1 MNDISLWFSG
11 AALLVSVIALL
22 YSLSKGSAQARLSYE
37 QKRSDLRQEFHLAA
51 LRIVELVQK
60 IMSDA
65 SEPKK
70 VIIAQNLAD
79 AGLGIADCHKRLRKL
94 SPPLVGATR
103 MESELMDLR
112 ADANEL
118 LQALDLAAQL
128 LDENKIDDLHDA
140 VSMIHQRV
148 WAGKK
153 KATQQDT
160 AQDGESATTPSP
172 PVS

>member
-1 MNDISLWFSG
+1 M
-11 AALLVSVIALL
+11 
-22 YSLSKGSAQARLSYE
+22 
-37 QKRSDLRQEFHLAA
+37 AA
-51 LRIVELVQK
+51 LRIMELVQK
-60 IMSDA
+60 IMPDA

-94 SPPLVGATR
+94 SSLPFVGATR

-118 LQALDLAAQL
+118 LQVLDLAEQL

-140 VSMIHQRV
+140 VARIHQRV